1 MIKASGA
8 QFTAQTPAV
17 KYCSVLCAAAAGTTG
32 VSELKPVLTPSHLLL
47 LCNDGKEFSA
57 VTQSHMSL

>member
-17 KYCSVLCAAAAGTTG
+17 KYCSVLCAAAGTTG
-32 VSELKPVLTPSHLLL
+32 VSGLK
-47 LCNDGKEFSA
+47 LCPHTE
-57 VTQSHMSL
+57 SLIAPL

>member
-17 KYCSVLCAAAAGTTG
+17 KYCSLLCAAAAGTTG
-32 VSELKPVLTPSHLLL
+32 VSELK
-47 LCNDGKEFSA
+47 LCPHTE
-57 VTQSHMSL
+57 SLIAPL